1 MKIIESILFQDFR
14 IFSQKKFSFSERTL
28 LSGKN
33 GVGKTS
39 IIEGINL
46 LSHGDS
52 FRASVI
58 EEMISFDKELGR
70 VGGKVSGDILEVT
83 LTRGILQGK
92 RTLKR
97 HFSLNGAKKRKK
109 NFVGQFFSVVFRPED
124 MRLIE
129 GSRGRRRSFI
139 DSILSTTD
147 PSYAQS
153 LHMYDQ
159 ALKRIN
165 KFLEFVREGT
175 QPRSVL
181 KYWEMMLV
189 KHGIYLQEKRQLFFS
204 FLRTVDF
211 PFDFNVKYVISE
223 INQEEVDSHRDRAI
237 AAGHFLK
244 GPHKDDFQVLF
255 ASDKLKNRD
264 VSAFGSRG
272 QQRLG
277 VLWLKLG
284 ELQFVEKA
292 QDQKPLFLLD
302 DIFSELDEEAQNMV
316 LELVGKY
323 QTIITTANEETEEF
337 LKKKVKGLAVISL

>member
-1 MKIIESILFQDFR
+1 MSLVKKVLFQDFR
-14 IFSQKKFSFSERTL
+14 IFNQQEISLSETTL

-39 IIEGINL
+39 VMEGIYL

-52 FRASVI
+52 FRASLI
-58 EEMISFDKELGR
+58 DDMIAFEKELSR
-70 VGGKVSGDILEVT
+70 VGGKINGDVLEIT
-83 LTRGILQGK
+83 LTRGKIQGK

-109 NFVGQFFSVVFRPED
+109 DFIGQFFAVSFRPED

-129 GSRGRRRSFI
+129 GSPGRRRTFL

-147 PSYAQS
+147 RNYAHS
-153 LHMYDQ
+153 LHTYEQ

-165 KFLEFVREGT
+165 KLFELVREGV

-181 KYWEMMLV
+181 QYWEMMLA
-189 KHGIYLQEKRQLFFS
+189 KHGVYLQEKRHDFFN
-204 FLRTVDF
+204 FLRTVSF
-211 PFDFNVKYVISE
+211 PFDFNIKYLISE
-223 INQEEVDSHRDRAI
+223 INEEEIESHRDRAI
-237 AAGHFLK
+237 AAGFLLK

-255 ASDKLKNRD
+255 AGKKLKDRD

-284 ELQFVEKA
+284 ELQFVEDVQK
-292 QDQKPLFLLD
+292 QKPIFLLD

-316 LELVGKY
+316 LELVNKY
-323 QTIITTANEETEEF
+323 QTVITTAHEETDTF
-337 LKKKVKGLAVISL
+337 LREKIDDLKVIKL